1 MRIIR
6 IEGGVAYIPLTKGR
20 EAVIDA
26 ADVPLI
32 EGFNWYA
39 KSSAHTIYA
48 ARNVYGS
55 GSQVTVRMH
64 RLLTSADAG
73 LDVDHI
79 DGDGLNNR
87 RSNLRVVRRHENS
100 QNQRL
105 RSDSTTRLKGV
116 CWHKRAGMWYA
127 QIQAQKRKVSLGY
140 FGCPTAAHFAY
151 IKASR
156 DLHGEFGRT
165 A

>member
-1 MRIIR
+1 
-6 IEGGVAYIPLTKGR
+6 
-20 EAVIDA
+20 
-26 ADVPLI
+26 
-32 EGFNWYA
+32 
-39 KSSAHTIYA
+39 
-48 ARNVYGS
+48 
-55 GSQVTVRMH
+55 
-64 RLLTSADAG
+64 
-73 LDVDHI
+73 
-79 DGDGLNNR
+79 
-87 RSNLRVVRRHENS
+87 VRRHENS